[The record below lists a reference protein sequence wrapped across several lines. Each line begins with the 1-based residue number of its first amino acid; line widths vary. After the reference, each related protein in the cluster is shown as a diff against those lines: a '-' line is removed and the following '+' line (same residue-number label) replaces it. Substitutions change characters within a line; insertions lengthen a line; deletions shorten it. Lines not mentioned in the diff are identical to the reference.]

1 MATKKVSAASPL
13 PIDPHSLPED
23 GTPVSFTQTFAKHVG
38 TGRTEEERIPTAEDY
53 EDEEW
58 EIRRQTPEG
67 WEFVEKVEGMPLDSE
82 LRENYGAG
90 KYELTPVDPRTGKAI
105 GKLRKVRLI
114 SATISPTSSG
124 MGMGMRDEPAYPS
137 MPMMGMPMGGGEEV
151 PAWMRWQMQQAAE
164 ERAEQRRRAEEA
176 LARQKEFEE
185 KLALREFERMERE
198 ERERKRRDDLAAEEA
213 RRRDERFGHLLS
225 AGMGLAQ
232 AFLTARNQP
241 QQRDVNEV
249 LLRELMEERRSRTP
263 QANSVR
269 DNLDLLL
276 VLDKLAQSRA
286 EMAVGARGGR
296 DDDDEKEDDTMKQL
310 LVGMLPAILNRGGG
324 GGGGGGVPQLPNE
337 MIDQVIEQAFNS
349 PAVIEKIAMKNPQ
362 GIAGAFLSAIKKNP
376 ALEKAV
382 FDAIEKNSGEEEE

>member
-1 MATKKVSAASPL
+1 MATKKVTTTSPL

-38 TGRTEEERIPTAEDY
+38 SGRTEEERILTAEDY

-58 EIRRQTPEG
+58 EVRRQTVDG
-67 WEFVEKVEGMPLDSE
+67 WEFVEKVEGMPLDNE

-90 KYELTPVDPRTGKAI
+90 KYELTPVDPRSGKAI
-105 GKLRKVRLI
+105 TKLRKVRLI
-114 SATISPTSSG
+114 SSTISPTASG
-124 MGMGMRDEPAYPS
+124 GMGMRDEPAYPS
-137 MPMMGMPMGGGEEV
+137 MPMMGMGMGGGGEEV

-164 ERAEQRRRAEEA
+164 ERAEQRRRAEDA
-176 LARQKEFEE
+176 LVRQKEFEE

-198 ERERKRRDDLAAEEA
+198 ERERKRRDDLAADEA
-213 RRRDERFGHLLS
+213 RRRDERFSQMLT
-225 AGMGLAQ
+225 AGLGLAQ
-232 AFLTARNQP
+232 AFLSSKGQP

-286 EMAVGARGGR
+286 EMAVGSRSR
-296 DDDDEKEDDTMKQL
+296 DDDDGEDDTMKQL

-324 GGGGGGVPQLPNE
+324 GGGGAPQLPDG
-337 MIDQVIEQAFNS
+337 MVDQMIEQAFQS
-349 PAVIEKIAMKNPQ
+349 PQVIEKIAMKNPQ
-362 GIAGAFLSAIKKNP
+362 GIAGAFMRAIKSNP
-376 ALEKAV
+376 ALERAV
-382 FDAIEKNSGEEEE
+382 LDAVEKSSDED

>member
-1 MATKKVSAASPL
+1 MATKKVNNTSPL

-58 EIRRQTPEG
+58 EVRRQTVDG

-90 KYELTPVDPRTGKAI
+90 KYELTPVDPRTGKTI
-105 GKLRKVRLI
+105 TKLRKVRLI
-114 SATISPTSSG
+114 SATISPTASG
-124 MGMGMRDEPAYPS
+124 GMGMREEPAYPP
-137 MPMMGMPMGGGEEV
+137 MPMMGMGMGGSSEEV

-164 ERAEQRRRAEEA
+164 ERAEQRRRAEDA
-176 LARQKEFEE
+176 LVRQKEFEE

-198 ERERKRRDDLAAEEA
+198 ERERKRRDDLAADEA
-213 RRRDERFGHLLS
+213 RRRDERFSQMLT
-225 AGMGLAQ
+225 AGLGLAQ
-232 AFLTARNQP
+232 AFLSTKNQP
-241 QQRDVNEV
+241 APQRDVNEV
-249 LLRELMEERRSRTP
+249 LLRELMEERRTRTP

-286 EMAVGARGGR
+286 EMAVGSRSR
-296 DDDDEKEDDTMKQL
+296 DDDDDDGMKEL

-324 GGGGGGVPQLPNE
+324 GGGVPQLPDG
-337 MIDQVIEQAFNS
+337 MVDQMIEQAFQS
-349 PAVIEKIAMKNPQ
+349 PQIIEKIAMKNPQ
-362 GIAGAFLSAIKKNP
+362 GIAGAFMRAIKSNP
-376 ALEKAV
+376 ALERAV
-382 FDAIEKNSGEEEE
+382 LDAVEKSSDEE